1 MFFSKKEYENSNL
14 NMVDFLPIGTVIKI
28 KGEEGLYII
37 LDYCGFKKVEK
48 NKFKEI
54 DYHCWK
60 YPLGICG
67 LYENY
72 KEINYADVEE
82 IIFKGY
88 DSENRKEMLRII
100 DEGGYRR

>member
-14 NMVDFLPIGTVIKI
+14 NMIDFLPVGTVIKI

-37 LDYCGFKKVEK
+37 LDYCGFKKIEK

-60 YPLGICG
+60 YPFGT
-67 LYENY
+67 YDDESY
-72 KEINYADVEE
+72 KEINYTDIEE

-88 DSENRKEMLRII
+88 DGEKRREMLRII